1 MSRSGKKE
9 ANTDMWQ
16 RRELGGALA
25 QIFDAILRDA
35 QIIFLPRIIE
45 WGPRI
50 MGVPVLF
57 EAGGE

>member
-1 MSRSGKKE
+1 MAKKR
-9 ANTDMWQ
+9 A
-16 RRELGGALA
+16 GGDPCP
-25 QIFDAILRDA
+25 IFDAILRDA

-45 WGPRI
+45 RGGRI